1 MEIPLAKTTLADVVV
16 LKHGPEP
23 PNVEP
28 RTSVCAWRGVHFVEE
43 NCFTL
48 RFGKREWL
56 LEKGHAFLSE
66 PGRIHQYSHPKGM
79 SPDICLSIRFNAPLL
94 AYMRDEL
101 PGLQFDAVP
110 PVLGRRSDLRFLRWR
125 LNTVLQDSNGL
136 ATDEW
141 LVDLISA
148 TCLTRPGAS
157 KRDLYDGQL
166 ARYAERIEAARQQ
179 LVHRFAEQH
188 RLPALA
194 HAVGMST
201 FQFARLF
208 RELVGSAPHQFLLRV
223 RFEAALNMLL
233 DGASVTDA
241 CFECGFSN
249 LSLFSRQ
256 FKARLGE
263 SPSCVTPGHLT
274 NDGLTRRNAAM
285 WLRKSLDMTLGDERI
300 PPDHCERVFEYE
312 QDAHARPT
320 TPSVNWTRR
329 TP

>member
-1 MEIPLAKTTLADVVV
+1 MEIALAKTTLADIVV

-28 RTSVCAWRGVHFVEE
+28 RTSICAWRGVHFVEE
-43 NCFTL
+43 NCFAL

-56 LEKGHAFLSE
+56 LEKGYAFVSE
-66 PGRIHQYSHPKGM
+66 PGRIHQYSHPRGM

-94 AYMRDEL
+94 ACMRDEL
-101 PGLQFDAVP
+101 PGVQFDAVP

-125 LNTVLQDSNGL
+125 LNAVLHDSNRL
-136 ATDEW
+136 AIDEW
-141 LVDLISA
+141 VVDLLTA
-148 TCLTRPGAS
+148 TCLTQHRGS
-157 KRDLYDGQL
+157 RGGLCDGQL

-208 RELVGSAPHQFLLRV
+208 REFVGSAPHQFLLRV

-241 CFECGFSN
+241 CFDCGFSN

-263 SPSCVTPGHLT
+263 SPSCVTPRDLT
-274 NDGLTRRNAAM
+274 KDRVTRRNAAI
-285 WLRKSLDMTLGDERI
+285 WLRKSLDMTLSN
-300 PPDHCERVFEYE
+300 E
-312 QDAHARPT
+312 QHSTRP
-320 TPSVNWTRR
+320 V
-329 TP
+329 

>member
-1 MEIPLAKTTLADVVV
+1 MEIALAKTTLADIVV

-23 PNVEP
+23 PNLEL

-56 LEKGHAFLSE
+56 LEKGYAFVSE
-66 PGRIHQYSHPKGM
+66 PGRVHQYSHPRGI
-79 SPDICLSIRFNAPLL
+79 SPDICLSIRINAPLL
-94 AYMRDEL
+94 ECMRDEL
-101 PGLQFDAVP
+101 PGVRFEAVE

-125 LNTVLQDSNGL
+125 LNTVLHESNDL
-136 ATDEW
+136 AIDEW

-148 TCLTRPGAS
+148 TCLNGQGTTR
-157 KRDLYDGQL
+157 RDLCDGQL

-194 HAVGMST
+194 QTVGMST

-208 RELVGSAPHQFLLRV
+208 HDLVGLAPHQFLLRV
-223 RFEAALNMLL
+223 RFEIAVDMLL

-256 FKARLGE
+256 FKSRFGE
-263 SPSCVTPGHLT
+263 SPCRFTPGDRT
-274 NDGLTRRNAAM
+274 KDRVTRRNSAI
-285 WLRKSLDMTLGDERI
+285 WLRRSLDLTLNDEQHSTR
-300 PPDHCERVFEYE
+300 
-312 QDAHARPT
+312 
-320 TPSVNWTRR
+320 SV
-329 TP
+329 

>member
-1 MEIPLAKTTLADVVV
+1 MEIALAKTTLADIVV

-43 NCFTL
+43 NSFAL

-56 LEKGHAFLSE
+56 LEKGYAFVSE
-66 PGRIHQYSHPKGM
+66 PGRVHQYSHPRGM
-79 SPDICLSIRFNAPLL
+79 APDICLSIRFNAPLL
-94 AYMRDEL
+94 ESMRDEL
-101 PGLQFDAVP
+101 PGVQFEAVE

-125 LNTVLQDSNGL
+125 LNTVLHDSNDL
-136 ATDEW
+136 AIDDW
-141 LVDLISA
+141 LVDLVSA
-148 TCLTRPGAS
+148 ACLSRQGTTR
-157 KRDLYDGQL
+157 RDLCDGQL

-194 HAVGMST
+194 QAVGMST

-223 RFEAALNMLL
+223 RFEAALDMLL

-256 FKARLGE
+256 FKARFGE
-263 SPSCVTPGHLT
+263 SPCCFTPGYLT
-274 NDGLTRRNAAM
+274 KDRLTRRPSAI
-285 WLRKSLDMTLGDERI
+285 WLRKSLDLSLNN
-300 PPDHCERVFEYE
+300 E
-312 QDAHARPT
+312 QHSTR
-320 TPSVNWTRR
+320 SV
-329 TP
+329 